1 VRHRW
6 LIALVAAV
14 VLGQAAPAQAAGL
27 DDPAAQ
33 WLPRSDGASW
43 TYQWLNSTYS
53 APRTEHYTVT
63 ARAGT
68 GFRVSWEEFGLRAD
82 EFPATGFADFRHT
95 DAGLVNTNFQSTPVP
110 PQFPVLCATATRCG
124 NSLAGTYFLM
134 LWGTRSPV
142 LAEPLVK
149 DTRWNSVGGTTN
161 DVTAGNRYLGVEKVT
176 VPAFPAGVMAA
187 KVQSVTTQAGA
198 LGDPFGSGVRTIWWV
213 YGVGPVKI
221 VFQHTS
227 GETSFSQLMSTTLAP
242 MAAPSDANLLPL
254 DLGTTANFRW
264 RNDKHMKR
272 WSEQVVRVAAVANNT
287 ARVNIRDTRGP
298 IDVNGSYVFSSR
310 LGGLTN
316 VTTVL
321 RRATTSAKLPALG
334 PAKGPEGR
342 ARFVT
347 VYDLM
352 TYGFNP
358 IFPAYATDGETWK
371 SSRDSRDFA
380 VYGVSGE
387 SRVLGTRTVRVPAG
401 KFKALAI
408 RSKLRQPSH
417 AFGSGSR
424 TMYFAPGVGLVKLTF
439 RHADGST
446 STVERV
452 S

>member
-1 VRHRW
+1 
-6 LIALVAAV
+6 LVAAV
-14 VLGQAAPAQAAGL
+14 VVGQAAPAQAAGL

-33 WLPRSDGASW
+33 WLPRADGATW
-43 TYQWLNSTYS
+43 VYQWYNSAFSPARYERY
-53 APRTEHYTVT
+53 AVT
-63 ARAGT
+63 GRSGT
-68 GFRVSWEEFGLRAD
+68 GFRISWEEFGLRGD

-95 DAGLVNTNFQSTPVP
+95 DAGLVNLNFQSTAPP
-110 PQFPVLCATATRCG
+110 PQFPVLCASATRCG
-124 NSLAGTYFLM
+124 NSLAGTYFLT

-149 DTRWNSVGGTTN
+149 DTRWSSVGGTTN

-187 KVQSVTTQAGA
+187 KVQSVVTQAGA
-198 LGDPFGSGVRTIWWV
+198 LGDPFGSGVRTVWWV
-213 YGVGPVKI
+213 YGVGPVRV

-227 GETSFSQLMSTTLAP
+227 GETSFSQLMTTSQAP
-242 MAAPSDANLLPL
+242 QPAPSDANLLPL

-287 ARVNIRDTRGP
+287 ARVNIRDTKGP

-321 RRATTSAKLPALG
+321 RKATNSSKLPVLG
-334 PAKGPEGR
+334 PAKGPLGP

-358 IFPAYATDGETWK
+358 VFPAYAAGGQTWK
-371 SSRDSRDFA
+371 SSRDSRDFT
-380 VYGVSGE
+380 VYGVTGE
-387 SRVLGTRTVRVPAG
+387 SKVLGTRNVKVPSG
-401 KFKALAI
+401 KYKAIAI
-408 RSKLRQPSH
+408 RSTLRQANH

-424 TMYFAPGVGLVKLTF
+424 TMYFAPGIGLVKLTF
-439 RHADGST
+439 RHSDGST

-452 S
+452 K